1 MFLPTGTLL
10 YQQIHFQVV
19 NKGFL
24 WHLAKVQSR
33 TIQGSVHSLSTCN
46 NTVQFFVHSTT
57 VLRNKLCVHIFVWIG
72 VSFICKILNCHISTL
87 PWKEIFSTTYTYQE
101 SSNMQE
107 LHFSSVADVH
117 TTTGV
122 HFHVSSTNL
131 EMSVLSE
138 NELGHWVKMSSG
150 TRLSGY
156 FLFFQA
162 AKLVKVNFVHL
173 SAPAVTTSFK
183 FAFAVCLSSSEV
195 EAWSW
200 D

>member
-122 HFHVSSTNL
+122 HFYVSSTNL

-138 NELGHWVKMSSG
+138 NEPVIEWRCPPELGCQGTFCSSKQQNWSRS
-150 TRLSGY
+150 TLY
-156 FLFFQA
+156 
-162 AKLVKVNFVHL
+162 
-173 SAPAVTTSFK
+173 T
-183 FAFAVCLSSSEV
+183 CLHQL
-195 EAWSW
+195 
-200 D
+200 